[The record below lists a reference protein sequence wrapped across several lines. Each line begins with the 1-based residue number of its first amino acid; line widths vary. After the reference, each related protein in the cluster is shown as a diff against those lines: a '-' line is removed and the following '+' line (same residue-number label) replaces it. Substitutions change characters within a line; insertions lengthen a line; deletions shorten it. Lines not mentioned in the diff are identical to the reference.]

1 MHMIPAISAKYA
13 GSTPARA
20 LPLAKDPACVP
31 TALSTVSRSSIP
43 HVVESYRCRIGRIA
57 KSFYCGNLYL
67 SLVLNQARGQA
78 RVRPFSCEVASMTT
92 ANAPSPV
99 PEKPLSAWIWAFR
112 CLRWSTYLA
121 ALITLILL
129 LHKTPPPPVQSSPQA
144 AARAE
149 EKLQQVEE
157 SVSQG
162 QKATLRLD
170 ESELNSYLAS
180 HLDLAKNAS
189 APVATATEASQ
200 STDGPGAPSAADVE
214 QMRSSVRD
222 VKVQMEG
229 DQVRAY
235 VVFDVHGKEMTLDLV
250 GKLGAQDGYLRFEPV
265 SGQIGSLPIPQS
277 TLESA
282 VQRLMDSPENRE
294 KLKLPPDVADMHI
307 ENGQLVATY
316 Q

>member
-1 MHMIPAISAKYA
+1 
-13 GSTPARA
+13 
-20 LPLAKDPACVP
+20 
-31 TALSTVSRSSIP
+31 
-43 HVVESYRCRIGRIA
+43 
-57 KSFYCGNLYL
+57 
-67 SLVLNQARGQA
+67 
-78 RVRPFSCEVASMTT
+78 MTT
-92 ANAPSPV
+92 ANKPGPVAVSP
-99 PEKPLSAWIWAFR
+99 KPVSAWVWAFR

-129 LHKTPPPPVQSSPQA
+129 LHKTPPPPVQSTPQA

-149 EKLQQVEE
+149 QKLEEVQQ

-170 ESELNSYLAS
+170 ESELNSYLAT
-180 HLDLAKNAS
+180 HLDLAQDSS
-189 APVATATEASQ
+189 APGASPDAATSQ
-200 STDGPGAPSAADVE
+200 AQSDTSGAPSAADVE
-214 QMRSSVRD
+214 QVRSSVRD

-235 VVFDVHGKEMTLDLV
+235 IVFNVHGKDMTLQLV
-250 GKLGAQDGYLRFEPV
+250 GRLGCSDGYLKFDPI

-282 VQRLMDSPENRE
+282 VQRLMDSPENRD
-294 KLKLPPDVADMHI
+294 KLKLPPDVSDMHI

-316 Q
+316 H